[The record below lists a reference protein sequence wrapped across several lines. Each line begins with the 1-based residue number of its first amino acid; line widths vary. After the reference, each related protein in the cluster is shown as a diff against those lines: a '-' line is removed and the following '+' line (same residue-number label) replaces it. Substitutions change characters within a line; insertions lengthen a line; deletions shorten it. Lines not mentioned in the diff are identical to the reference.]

1 MFDFRKELF
10 RKERSLMI
18 VLITNGGFAMIKGLT
33 SHKVR
38 QSAPKPPVKKC
49 SPSRTRESG
58 QRGRKATPKEQ
69 VPLVT
74 ESISGLDKKRF
85 PHIANEV
92 WNALSSAFRSSAQNL
107 LQSIEAFSRDPR
119 NDVLEL
125 IQKSIPNWA
134 FQAGIGAIEAAL
146 VNQTGYLGSRLICD
160 ECGQLALRF
169 KGYAAHSFKISL
181 GTVSHKRAY
190 YHCDCCQHSAYPMD
204 HELGLDGEHRMVPQ
218 LQETMALMSARVS
231 YPEALDIISKL
242 LPVRHCLK
250 LQENVTRTI
259 ASDARTQQ
267 EREHRE
273 AFLEPAKAR
282 FPKAKLPGEE
292 ASEVA
297 AVAADGGYCPM
308 KGKGEP
314 AREFKLGVL
323 GWLHLKPRTRPDEEP
338 PEVKGRHYTGT
349 FKGCDFAME
358 LTEIE
363 FRRMGLDKAK
373 TIQVIGD
380 GAEWIW
386 NRANNFRANDDQEL
400 VFTLD
405 LYHARERVSK
415 VAEAFFGNQ
424 SLAGHEWYKAR
435 DVELL
440 EGRLPAF
447 FGAFTHLAKAA
458 KVRGDNELAAAIL
471 ENRTYFHK
479 RQPMLDY
486 KKFLERGLLV
496 GSGMVEGGIR
506 FVGKDRLDRT
516 GMKWSEPGAENILLL
531 RTLHASGRWED
542 FVDTRTQH
550 RREKAKALKSRW
562 LGLAA

>member
-1 MFDFRKELF
+1 
-10 RKERSLMI
+10 
-18 VLITNGGFAMIKGLT
+18 MIKGLT

-49 SPSRTRESG
+49 SPSRTKAPGR
-58 QRGRKATPKEQ
+58 RGRKSMPKEQ
-69 VPLVT
+69 VPLVA
-74 ESISGLDKKRF
+74 ESIAGLDKKRF
-85 PHIANEV
+85 PHVPNEV
-92 WNALSSAFRSSAQNL
+92 WNALSSAFRSSVLDL
-107 LQSIEAFSRDPR
+107 LQSVETFSRDPR

-125 IQKSIPNWA
+125 LQETIPKWA
-134 FQAGIGAIEAAL
+134 FQAGIGAMEAAL
-146 VNQTGYLGSRLICD
+146 VNQTGYLGSRLTCD
-160 ECGQLALRF
+160 KCSEKALRF
-169 KGYAAHSFKISL
+169 KGYALHSFRVTL

-204 HELGLDGEHRMVPQ
+204 HELGLDGEHRMVPK
-218 LQETMALMSARVS
+218 LQEIMALMSARMS

-242 LPVRHCLK
+242 LPVRYCLK

-259 ASDARTQQ
+259 AAVARAEQ

-273 AFLEPAKAR
+273 AFLEPAKAK
-282 FPKAKLPGEE
+282 FPKGKPPGEE

-297 AVAADGGYCPM
+297 AVATDGGYCPM

-323 GWLHLKPRTRPDEEP
+323 GWLHPKPRTKPEEEP

-373 TIQVIGD
+373 IIQVIGD

-386 NRANNFRANDDQEL
+386 NRAGNFRANDEQEL

-415 VAEAFFGNQ
+415 VAEAFFGIQ
-424 SLAGHEWYKAR
+424 SPAGRKWYKAR
-435 DVELL
+435 DAELL

-447 FGAFTHLAKAA
+447 FGAFTHLATTARE
-458 KVRGDNELAAAIL
+458 RGDVELATEIL
-471 ENRTYFHK
+471 EHRTYFHK

-486 KKFLERGLLV
+486 KGFLERGLLV

-516 GMKWSEPGAENILLL
+516 GMKWSEPGAENILCL
-531 RTLHASGRWED
+531 RALHASGRWEE
-542 FVDTRTQH
+542 FAAIRTH
-550 RREKAKALKSRW
+550 RRREKAKALKSQW
-562 LGLAA
+562 LGQAA